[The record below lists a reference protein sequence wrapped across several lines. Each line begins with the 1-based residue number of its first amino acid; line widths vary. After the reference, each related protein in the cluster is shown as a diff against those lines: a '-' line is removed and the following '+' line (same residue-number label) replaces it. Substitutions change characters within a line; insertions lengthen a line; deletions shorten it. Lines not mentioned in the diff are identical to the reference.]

1 MKVLVIGN
9 GGREHSIVWKISQS
23 SHVKEIY
30 VAQGNGG
37 TADIAENIDISINDI
52 IGLKQFAKDK
62 GIDYTIVGPEA
73 PLVSGI
79 VDEFEKDGLKIFG
92 PSSRAAIIEGS
103 KAFAKKFM
111 TKYEIPTADY
121 LIINSVSAAAD
132 IIKKERFKYPYV
144 IKADGLAAGKG
155 SIIVKN
161 KKEAKEAIERL
172 MVKKEFGVAGETV
185 VFEEFLEGV
194 ETSFMVFSDGKR
206 GFPMVT
212 SKDFKR
218 LENNDE
224 GPNTGGMGAISPSPF
239 MDYNMIKETYEK
251 IIMPTIYG
259 MSLESRLFKGVLY
272 AGLMITKKE
281 IKVLEYNCRFG
292 DPETQAM
299 MLRLNTDLM
308 EIIDGVINNTIKNMN
323 IEWDIN
329 PSGCVALVS
338 GGYPGQYEKG
348 KEIVGLKRAKMI
360 EGVQIFHAGTRKE
373 GNKIYTNGGRVLN
386 VCALSTSLQKAME
399 KIYNAISFIS
409 FEGMSYRTD
418 IGVEKEK

>member
-1 MKVLVIGN
+1 MKILVIGS

-23 SHVKEIY
+23 PHVKEIY
-30 VAQGNGG
+30 IAPGNGG
-37 TADIAENIDISINDI
+37 TADIAENIDISVNDVV
-52 IGLKQFAKDK
+52 GLKQFAKDK
-62 GIDYTIVGPEA
+62 GIDYTIVGPEV
-73 PLVSGI
+73 PLVSGL
-79 VDEFEKDGLKIFG
+79 VDEFEKEGMKIFG

-103 KAFAKKFM
+103 KAFSKKFM
-111 TKYEIPTADY
+111 SKYEIPTADY
-121 LIINSVSAAAD
+121 VIINNPSAAED
-132 IIKKERFKYPYV
+132 IIKKGRFKYPYV

-161 KKEAKEAIERL
+161 KKEAKAAIERL
-172 MVKKEFGVAGETV
+172 MVNKEFGVAGETII
-185 VFEEFLEGV
+185 FEEFLEGD

-218 LENNDE
+218 LENNNE
-224 GPNTGGMGAISPSPF
+224 GPNTGGMGAISPSPY
-239 MDYNMIKETYEK
+239 MDYDFIKDVYEK

-272 AGLMITKKE
+272 AGLMLTKE
-281 IKVLEYNCRFG
+281 GPKVLEYNCRFG

-299 MLRLNTDLM
+299 LMRLNTDLI
-308 EIIDGVINNTIKNMN
+308 EIIDGVVNNTIKDMS
-323 IEWDIN
+323 IEWGLE
-329 PSGCVALVS
+329 PSGCVVLAS
-338 GGYPGQYEKG
+338 GGYPEQYEKG

-360 EGVQIFHAGTRKE
+360 KGVQIFHAGTKKE
-373 GNKIYTNGGRVLN
+373 GNKVYTNGGRVLN
-386 VCALSTSLQKAME
+386 VCASATSLKKAME

-409 FEGMSYRTD
+409 FENMAFRTD